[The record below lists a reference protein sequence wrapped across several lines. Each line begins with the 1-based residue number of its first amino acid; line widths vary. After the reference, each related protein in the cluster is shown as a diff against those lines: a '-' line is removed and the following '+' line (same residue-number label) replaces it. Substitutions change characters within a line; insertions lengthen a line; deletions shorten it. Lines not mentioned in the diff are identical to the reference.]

1 MFFFNDEYM
10 NWSEM
15 SFRVLFENL
24 GKKRCFEEVFF
35 CGMIVM
41 VLGMFGLILLIS
53 IIIFIGNKCYFW
65 MINKV
70 YL

>member
-15 SFRVLFENL
+15 SFRVPLENS
-24 GKKRCFEEVFF
+24 GKKRCPEEASS
-35 CGMIVM
+35 CGMTAM
-41 VLGMFGLILLIS
+41 VLGMSGLTPLIPTTT
-53 IIIFIGNKCYFW
+53 FTGNKCHFW
-65 MINKV
+65 MTNKV